1 MLMVALDAFVQPGSM
16 LLKQRLA
23 RCQGGI
29 AALAQ
34 FGVADDVV
42 QRHSGVFQA
51 QDEADPLQVAR
62 AIDAKAA
69 GVPSDMP

>member
-1 MLMVALDAFVQPGSM
+1 MVALDAFVQPGSM

-42 QRHSGVFQA
+42 QRLPVSFRRRMKPIHSRSRG
-51 QDEADPLQVAR
+51 P
-62 AIDAKAA
+62 
-69 GVPSDMP
+69 